1 MKVGEELRWT
11 QVDEPSSWCLG
22 VWAYIWIQYF
32 SLISE
37 LMKCFI
43 IGIGIPRARATLI
56 TDNATAQSFG
66 QLLVF
71 NFNLESALNFEMS
84 KVLKHV
90 Q

>member
-1 MKVGEELRWT
+1 MSRV
-11 QVDEPSSWCLG
+11 LG

-32 SLISE
+32 RLISE

-56 TDNATAQSFG
+56 TDNAAVQSFG

-71 NFNLESALNFEMS
+71 NFNLEAALNFGNVKTFETS
-84 KVLKHV
+84 PVIGKGFRKNHSID
-90 Q
+90 